1 MAVGKESF
9 HAFLRYEAKL
19 GFLMNVSVNVV
30 VWISSHKRMNAVR
43 IRKES
48 QIYSADEK
56 RLLSQFNYEEKAQR
70 EAKLLAQFRQLAQ
83 DKSKPK

>member
-1 MAVGKESF
+1 
-9 HAFLRYEAKL
+9 
-19 GFLMNVSVNVV
+19 
-30 VWISSHKRMNAVR
+30 MNAVR

-56 RLLSQFNYEEKAQR
+56 RLLSQFNYEEKAQK

-83 DKSKPK
+83 EKAKK